1 MQTYTTPTMNGTPF
15 SAHALRVSVL
25 WLLLGCG
32 VSMGA
37 WGQSLVISGTLRNED
52 TRDKMDNVT
61 VTVLQNGEA
70 FDQIDV
76 DRNGKYFLDVPLRSD
91 YIIEFSAP
99 DMVTKRVQIDGAAVP
114 PSELNDGFTFDLD
127 MSLFAYVEGFDES
140 LLDTPI
146 GIATFNER
154 SARIEF
160 DLSHTNVMRRK
171 VANELDRVAN
181 LEEDLARARM
191 RYDNAMEDGERA
203 EARGRWEDAFDEYE
217 KALSFIPSDE
227 AATAGMGRAE
237 AALNADAEAEAAALA
252 EEQAAAQAAEQ
263 AEADARAAEEQ
274 AAREAEAA
282 SRAAEEEATRAAD
295 AAALAE
301 EAAARAE
308 ESRRQAEADREALAA
323 EEAAAARE
331 AEEARAQA
339 RAEDAAAQEAAQQ
352 EMAADVEAAEDARK
366 ARERAWEEEQ
376 AAREAERLA
385 RQQEAKLRAQ
395 NWSQRTS
402 KTEDEAEAYYRQA
415 LQSERQAAAAE
426 VQGRKDEVTSQ
437 NDRWRAEAEGRAAQ
451 ARRQSSTLDN
461 GVRQVNPKH
470 LQDAY
475 PGRESEHRQERAAV
489 LEEIEALKRA
499 NNALKSMRAE
509 GGRNRGLDAMLDLDM
524 QVAASQEQGQDL
536 ALSSEDRDIPQG
548 VQETSYDIQNGLV
561 IQRTVRI
568 GDVVE
573 RYRKVVTKTG
583 TYYFR
588 GDKSITKDLW
598 EMNTNLSYD

>member
-1 MQTYTTPTMNGTPF
+1 
-15 SAHALRVSVL
+15 
-25 WLLLGCG
+25 
-32 VSMGA
+32 MGA

-52 TRDKMDNVT
+52 TRGKMDNVT

-160 DLSHTNVMRRK
+160 DLSHTNDMRRK

-203 EARGRWEDAFDEYE
+203 EARGRWEDAYDEYE
-217 KALSFIPSDE
+217 KALSFIPGDE

-237 AALNADAEAEAAALA
+237 AALN
-252 EEQAAAQAAEQ
+252 
-263 AEADARAAEEQ
+263 ADARAAEEQ

-282 SRAAEEEATRAAD
+282 SRAAEEEAVRAAD
-295 AAALAE
+295 AAARAE

-308 ESRRQAEADREALAA
+308 ESRRQAEADR
-323 EEAAAARE
+323 EAAAARE

-385 RQQEAKLRAQ
+385 RQQEAKSRAQ

-402 KTEDEAEAYYRQA
+402 RTEDEAEAYYRQA

-426 VQGRKDEVTSQ
+426 VQGQKDEVTSQ

-461 GVRQVNPKH
+461 GVRQVNPKDV
-470 LQDAY
+470 QDAY
-475 PGRESEHRQERAAV
+475 LGREPEHRQERAAV

>member
-1 MQTYTTPTMNGTPF
+1 
-15 SAHALRVSVL
+15 
-25 WLLLGCG
+25 
-32 VSMGA
+32 MGG
-37 WGQSLVISGTLRNED
+37 WGQSLVISGTVRNED

-61 VTVLQNGEA
+61 VTVIQNGEA

-91 YIIEFSAP
+91 YMIEFSAP

-181 LEEDLARARM
+181 LEEDMARARM

-203 EARGRWEDAFDEYE
+203 EARGRWEDAYDEYE
-217 KALSFIPSDE
+217 KALSFIPGDE
-227 AATAGMGRAE
+227 AATAGLGRAE
-237 AALNADAEAEAAALA
+237 VALNADAEAEAAALA
-252 EEQAAAQAAEQ
+252 EEQAAAQAAEE
-263 AEADARAAEEQ
+263 AEANARAAEEA

-282 SRAAEEEATRAAD
+282 SRAAEEEAARAAD
-295 AAALAE
+295 AAARAE

-308 ESRRQAEADREALAA
+308 ESRRQADADRAALAA
-323 EEAAAARE
+323 QEAAAAGE

-339 RAEDAAAQEAAQQ
+339 RAGDTAAQEEAQQ
-352 EMAADVEAAEDARK
+352 EMASGVKAAEDARK

-376 AAREAERLA
+376 AAREAERRA
-385 RQQEAKLRAQ
+385 RQQKAKSRAQ

-415 LQSERQAAAAE
+415 LQSERQAAASE
-426 VQGRKDEVTSQ
+426 VQDQKDKVTSQ

-451 ARRQSSTLDN
+451 VSRQSSTLDN
-461 GVRQVNPKH
+461 GVRQINPKDV
-470 LQDAY
+470 QDAY
-475 PGRESEHRQERAAV
+475 PGREPEHRQERAAV

-499 NNALKSMRAE
+499 NNALKSMRSE

-524 QVAASQEQGQDL
+524 QVAASKEHGQDL
-536 ALSSEDRDIPQG
+536 ALSSEELDIPQG

>member
-1 MQTYTTPTMNGTPF
+1 
-15 SAHALRVSVL
+15 
-25 WLLLGCG
+25 
-32 VSMGA
+32 MGG
-37 WGQSLVISGTLRNED
+37 WGQSLVISGTVRNED

-61 VTVLQNGEA
+61 VTVIQNGEA

-91 YIIEFSAP
+91 YMIEFSAP

-181 LEEDLARARM
+181 LEEDMARARM

-203 EARGRWEDAFDEYE
+203 EARGRWEDAYDEYE
-217 KALSFIPSDE
+217 KALSFIPGDE
-227 AATAGMGRAE
+227 AATAGLGRAE
-237 AALNADAEAEAAALA
+237 VALNADVEAEAAALA
-252 EEQAAAQAAEQ
+252 EEQAAAQAAEE
-263 AEADARAAEEQ
+263 AEANARAAEEA

-282 SRAAEEEATRAAD
+282 SRAAEEEAARAAD
-295 AAALAE
+295 AAARAE

-308 ESRRQAEADREALAA
+308 ESRRQADADRAALAA
-323 EEAAAARE
+323 QEAAASGE
-331 AEEARAQA
+331 AQEARAQA
-339 RAEDAAAQEAAQQ
+339 RADDTAAQEEAQQ
-352 EMAADVEAAEDARK
+352 EMASGVKAAEDARK

-376 AAREAERLA
+376 AAREAERRA
-385 RQQEAKLRAQ
+385 RQQKAKSRAQ

-415 LQSERQAAAAE
+415 LQSERQAAASE
-426 VQGRKDEVTSQ
+426 VQDQKDKVTSQ

-451 ARRQSSTLDN
+451 VSRQSSTLDN
-461 GVRQVNPKH
+461 GVRQINPKDV
-470 LQDAY
+470 QDAY
-475 PGRESEHRQERAAV
+475 LGREPEHRQERAAV

-499 NNALKSMRAE
+499 NNALKSMRSE

-524 QVAASQEQGQDL
+524 QVAASKEHGQDL
-536 ALSSEDRDIPQG
+536 ALSSEELDIPQG

>member
-1 MQTYTTPTMNGTPF
+1 MQTYTTPTMNGTSF

-32 VSMGA
+32 LSMGA

-61 VTVLQNGEA
+61 VTVIQNGEA

-91 YIIEFSAP
+91 YMIEFSAP

-160 DLSHTNVMRRK
+160 DLSHTNDMRRK

-203 EARGRWEDAFDEYE
+203 EARGRWEDAYDEYE
-217 KALSFIPSDE
+217 KALSFIPGDE
-227 AATAGMGRAE
+227 AATAGMARAE

-274 AAREAEAA
+274 AARDAEAA
-282 SRAAEEEATRAAD
+282 SRAAEEEAARAAD
-295 AAALAE
+295 AAARAE

-308 ESRRQAEADREALAA
+308 ESRRQADADREALAA
-323 EEAAAARE
+323 QEAAA
-331 AEEARAQA
+331 
-339 RAEDAAAQEAAQQ
+339 AAAQEAAQQ
-352 EMAADVEAAEDARK
+352 EMAADVKAAEDARK

-385 RQQEAKLRAQ
+385 RQQEAKSRAQ

-426 VQGRKDEVTSQ
+426 VQGQKDEVTSQ

-451 ARRQSSTLDN
+451 ARRQSSAQDN
-461 GVRQVNPKH
+461 GVRLVNPKDV
-470 LQDAY
+470 QDAY
-475 PGRESEHRQERAAV
+475 PGREPEHRQERAAV

-499 NNALKSMRAE
+499 NNALKSMRSE

-524 QVAASQEQGQDL
+524 QVAASKEQGQDL

>member
-15 SAHALRVSVL
+15 SAQALRVSVL

-32 VSMGA
+32 VSVGA

-61 VTVLQNGEA
+61 VTVIQNGEA

-91 YIIEFSAP
+91 YLIEFSAP
-99 DMVTKRVQIDGAAVP
+99 HMVTKRVQIDGAAVP

-203 EARGRWEDAFDEYE
+203 EARGRWEDAYDEYE
-217 KALSFIPSDE
+217 KALSFIPGDE
-227 AATAGMGRAE
+227 AATAGLGRAE
-237 AALNADAEAEAAALA
+237 VALNADAEAEAAALA
-252 EEQAAAQAAEQ
+252 EEQVAAQAAEQ
-263 AEADARAAEEQ
+263 AEADARAAEEA

-282 SRAAEEEATRAAD
+282 SRAAEEEAARAAD
-295 AAALAE
+295 AAARAE

-308 ESRRQAEADREALAA
+308 ESRRQADADRAALAA
-323 EEAAAARE
+323 QEGSAAGE

-339 RAEDAAAQEAAQQ
+339 RTDDAAAQAAAQQ
-352 EMAADVEAAEDARK
+352 EMALGVKAAEDARK

-385 RQQEAKLRAQ
+385 RRQKAKSRAQ

-426 VQGRKDEVTSQ
+426 VQDQKDEVTSQ

-461 GVRQVNPKH
+461 GARQVNPKDVK
-470 LQDAY
+470 DAY
-475 PGRESEHRQERAAV
+475 PGREPEHRQERAAV
-489 LEEIEALKRA
+489 LEEIEALRRA
-499 NNALKSMRAE
+499 NNALKSMRSE

-524 QVAASQEQGQDL
+524 QVAASKEQGQDL

-583 TYYFR
+583 TYYFC

>member
-1 MQTYTTPTMNGTPF
+1 MQTYTTPTMNGTSF

-61 VTVLQNGEA
+61 VTVIQNGEA

-160 DLSHTNVMRRK
+160 DLSHTNDMRRK

-203 EARGRWEDAFDEYE
+203 EARGRWEDAYDEYE
-217 KALSFIPSDE
+217 KALSFIPGDE
-227 AATAGMGRAE
+227 AATAGMTRAE

-282 SRAAEEEATRAAD
+282 SRAAEEEAARAAD
-295 AAALAE
+295 AAARAE

-308 ESRRQAEADREALAA
+308 ESRRQADADREALAA
-323 EEAAAARE
+323 QEAAA
-331 AEEARAQA
+331 
-339 RAEDAAAQEAAQQ
+339 AAAQEAAQQ

-385 RQQEAKLRAQ
+385 RQQEAKSRAQ

-426 VQGRKDEVTSQ
+426 VQGQKDDVTSQ

-451 ARRQSSTLDN
+451 ARRQSSAQDN
-461 GVRQVNPKH
+461 GVRLVNPKDV
-470 LQDAY
+470 QDAY
-475 PGRESEHRQERAAV
+475 PGREPEHRQERAAV

-499 NNALKSMRAE
+499 NNALKSMRSE

-524 QVAASQEQGQDL
+524 QVAASKEQGQDL

-561 IQRTVRI
+561 IQRTVRM

>member
-1 MQTYTTPTMNGTPF
+1 MQTYTTPSMNGTPF

-25 WLLLGCG
+25 WLLLACG
-32 VSMGA
+32 MSMGA

-52 TRDKMDNVT
+52 TRGKMDNVT
-61 VTVLQNGEA
+61 VTVIQDGEA

-76 DRNGKYFLDVPLRSD
+76 DRNGKYFLDVPLRND
-91 YIIEFSAP
+91 YMIEFSAP

-127 MSLFAYVEGFDES
+127 MSLFAFVEGFDMS

-160 DLSHTNVMRRK
+160 DLSHTNDMRRK

-203 EARGRWEDAFDEYE
+203 EARGRWEDAYDEYE
-217 KALSFIPSDE
+217 KALSFIPGDD
-227 AATAGMGRAE
+227 AANAGLARAE
-237 AALNADAEAEAAALA
+237 AALNADAEAEAAAQA

-263 AEADARAAEEQ
+263 AEADARAAEAA

-282 SRAAEEEATRAAD
+282 SRAAEEEAARAAD
-295 AAALAE
+295 AAARAE

-308 ESRRQAEADREALAA
+308 ESRRQADADREAQ
-323 EEAAAARE
+323 E

-339 RAEDAAAQEAAQQ
+339 RAEDAAAQEASQQ
-352 EMAADVEAAEDARK
+352 EMAADVDAAEDARL
-366 ARERAWEEEQ
+366 ARERAWQEEQ
-376 AAREAERLA
+376 AAREAERLS
-385 RQQEAKLRAQ
+385 RQQEAKSRAQ

-426 VQGRKDEVTSQ
+426 VQGQKDEVTSQ

-451 ARRQSSTLDN
+451 VRRQSSTLDN
-461 GVRQVNPKH
+461 GARQVSPKAV
-470 LQDAY
+470 QDAY
-475 PGRESEHRQERAAV
+475 PGREPEHRQERTAV

-499 NNALKSMRAE
+499 NNVLKSMRAE

-524 QVAASQEQGQDL
+524 RVAASQEQGQDL

>member
-1 MQTYTTPTMNGTPF
+1 MQTYTTPSMNGTPF

-25 WLLLGCG
+25 WLLLACG
-32 VSMGA
+32 MSMGA

-52 TRDKMDNVT
+52 TRGKMDNVT
-61 VTVLQNGEA
+61 VTVIQDGEA

-76 DRNGKYFLDVPLRSD
+76 DRNGKYFLDVPLRND
-91 YIIEFSAP
+91 YMIEFSAP

-127 MSLFAYVEGFDES
+127 MSLFAYVEGFDMS

-160 DLSHTNVMRRK
+160 DLSHTNDMRRK

-203 EARGRWEDAFDEYE
+203 EARGRWEDAYDEYE
-217 KALSFIPSDE
+217 KALSFIPGDD
-227 AATAGMGRAE
+227 AANAGLARAE
-237 AALNADAEAEAAALA
+237 AALNADAEAEAAAQA
-252 EEQAAAQAAEQ
+252 EEQAEAQAAEQ
-263 AEADARAAEEQ
+263 AEADARAAEAA

-282 SRAAEEEATRAAD
+282 SRAAEEEAARAAD
-295 AAALAE
+295 AAARAE

-308 ESRRQAEADREALAA
+308 ESRRQADADREAQ
-323 EEAAAARE
+323 E

-339 RAEDAAAQEAAQQ
+339 RAEDAAAQEASQQ
-352 EMAADVEAAEDARK
+352 EMAADVDAAEDARL
-366 ARERAWEEEQ
+366 ARERAWQEEQ
-376 AAREAERLA
+376 AAREAERLS
-385 RQQEAKLRAQ
+385 RQQEAKSRAQ

-426 VQGRKDEVTSQ
+426 VQGQKDEVTSQ

-451 ARRQSSTLDN
+451 VRRQSSTLDN
-461 GVRQVNPKH
+461 GARQVSPKDV
-470 LQDAY
+470 QDAY
-475 PGRESEHRQERAAV
+475 PGREPEHRQERTAV

>member
-1 MQTYTTPTMNGTPF
+1 MQTYTTPSMNGTPI

-32 VSMGA
+32 MSMAA

-61 VTVLQNGEA
+61 VTVVQDGEA

-91 YIIEFSAP
+91 YMIEFSAP

-160 DLSHTNVMRRK
+160 DLSHTNDMRRK

-203 EARGRWEDAFDEYE
+203 EARGRWEDAYDEYE
-217 KALSFIPSDE
+217 KALSFIPGDDK
-227 AATAGMGRAE
+227 ATAGMERAE
-237 AALNADAEAEAAALA
+237 AALNADVEAEAAALA

-263 AEADARAAEEQ
+263 TEADARAAEEV
-274 AAREAEAA
+274 AAQEAEAA
-282 SRAAEEEATRAAD
+282 SRAAQEEVARAAD
-295 AAALAE
+295 AAERAE

-308 ESRRQAEADREALAA
+308 ESRRQADAD
-323 EEAAAARE
+323 RE
-331 AEEARAQA
+331 AEEARVQA

-352 EMAADVEAAEDARK
+352 EMAADVEDAEDARLV
-366 ARERAWEEEQ
+366 RERAWEEEQ
-376 AAREAERLA
+376 AAREAERLS
-385 RQQEAKLRAQ
+385 RQQQAKSRAQ

-426 VQGRKDEVTSQ
+426 VQVQKDEMTSQ

-451 ARRQSSTLDN
+451 ARRESSTLDN
-461 GVRQVNPKH
+461 GIRRVSSKDV
-470 LQDAY
+470 QDAY
-475 PGRESEHRQERAAV
+475 PGREPEHRQERAAV

-499 NNALKSMRAE
+499 NNALQSMRSE
-509 GGRNRGLDAMLDLDM
+509 VGRNRGLEAMLDLDM
-524 QVAASQEQGQDL
+524 QVAASQEQGQEL
-536 ALSSEDRDIPQG
+536 VLSSEDRDIPQG

>member
-1 MQTYTTPTMNGTPF
+1 MQTYTTPTMNGTSF

-61 VTVLQNGEA
+61 VTVIQNGEA

-91 YIIEFSAP
+91 YMIEFSAP

-160 DLSHTNVMRRK
+160 DLSHTNDMRRK

-203 EARGRWEDAFDEYE
+203 EARGRWEDAYDEYE
-217 KALSFIPSDE
+217 KALSFIPGDE
-227 AATAGMGRAE
+227 AATAGMARAE

-252 EEQAAAQAAEQ
+252 EEQAAAQAAEE

-282 SRAAEEEATRAAD
+282 SRAAEEEAARAAD
-295 AAALAE
+295 AAARAA

-308 ESRRQAEADREALAA
+308 ESRRQADVDREALAA
-323 EEAAAARE
+323 QEAAA
-331 AEEARAQA
+331 
-339 RAEDAAAQEAAQQ
+339 AAAQEAAQQ

-385 RQQEAKLRAQ
+385 RQQEAKSRAQ

-426 VQGRKDEVTSQ
+426 VQGQKDDVTSQ

-451 ARRQSSTLDN
+451 ARRQSSTQDN
-461 GVRQVNPKH
+461 GVRLVNPKDV
-470 LQDAY
+470 QDAY
-475 PGRESEHRQERAAV
+475 PGREPEHRQERAAV

-499 NNALKSMRAE
+499 NNALKSMRSE

-524 QVAASQEQGQDL
+524 QVAASKEQGQDL

-561 IQRTVRI
+561 IQRTVRM

>member
-1 MQTYTTPTMNGTPF
+1 MQTYTTPTMNGTSF

-61 VTVLQNGEA
+61 VTVIQNGEA

-91 YIIEFSAP
+91 YMIEFSAP

-160 DLSHTNVMRRK
+160 DLSHTNDMRRK

-203 EARGRWEDAFDEYE
+203 EARGRWEDAYDEYE
-217 KALSFIPSDE
+217 KALSFIPGDQ
-227 AATAGMGRAE
+227 AATAGMARAE

-282 SRAAEEEATRAAD
+282 SRAAEEEAARAAD
-295 AAALAE
+295 AAARAE

-308 ESRRQAEADREALAA
+308 ESRRQADADREALAA
-323 EEAAAARE
+323 QEAAA
-331 AEEARAQA
+331 
-339 RAEDAAAQEAAQQ
+339 AAAQEAAQQ

-385 RQQEAKLRAQ
+385 RQQEAKSRAQ

-426 VQGRKDEVTSQ
+426 VQGQKDDVTSQ

-451 ARRQSSTLDN
+451 ARRQSSAQDN
-461 GVRQVNPKH
+461 GVRLVNPKDV
-470 LQDAY
+470 QDAY
-475 PGRESEHRQERAAV
+475 PGREPEHRQERAAV

-499 NNALKSMRAE
+499 NNALKSMRSE

-524 QVAASQEQGQDL
+524 QVAASKEQGQDL

-561 IQRTVRI
+561 IQRTVRM

>member
-1 MQTYTTPTMNGTPF
+1 MQTYTTPTMNGTSF

-61 VTVLQNGEA
+61 VTVIQNGEA

-91 YIIEFSAP
+91 YMIEFSAP

-160 DLSHTNVMRRK
+160 DLSHTNDMRRK

-203 EARGRWEDAFDEYE
+203 EARGRWEDAYDEYE
-217 KALSFIPSDE
+217 KALSFIPGDE
-227 AATAGMGRAE
+227 AATAGMARAE

-252 EEQAAAQAAEQ
+252 EEQAAAQAAEE

-282 SRAAEEEATRAAD
+282 SRAAEEEAARAAD
-295 AAALAE
+295 AAARAE

-308 ESRRQAEADREALAA
+308 ESRRQADADREALAA
-323 EEAAAARE
+323 QEAAA
-331 AEEARAQA
+331 
-339 RAEDAAAQEAAQQ
+339 AAAQEAAQQ
-352 EMAADVEAAEDARK
+352 EMAAGVEAAEDARK

-385 RQQEAKLRAQ
+385 RQQEAKSRAQ

-426 VQGRKDEVTSQ
+426 VQGQKDDVTSQ

-461 GVRQVNPKH
+461 GVRLVNPKDV
-470 LQDAY
+470 QDAY
-475 PGRESEHRQERAAV
+475 PGREPEHRQERAAV

-499 NNALKSMRAE
+499 NNALKSMRSE

-524 QVAASQEQGQDL
+524 QVAASKEQGQDL

-561 IQRTVRI
+561 IQRTVRM

>member
-1 MQTYTTPTMNGTPF
+1 MQTYTTPTMNGTSF

-32 VSMGA
+32 GSMGA

-61 VTVLQNGEA
+61 VTVIQNGEA

-91 YIIEFSAP
+91 YMIEFSAP

-154 SARIEF
+154 NARIEF
-160 DLSHTNVMRRK
+160 DLSHTNDMRRK

-203 EARGRWEDAFDEYE
+203 EARGRWEDAYDEYE
-217 KALSFIPSDE
+217 KALSFIPGDE
-227 AATAGMGRAE
+227 AATAGMARAE

-252 EEQAAAQAAEQ
+252 EEQAAAQAAEE

-282 SRAAEEEATRAAD
+282 SRAAEEEAARAAD
-295 AAALAE
+295 AAARAA

-308 ESRRQAEADREALAA
+308 ESRRQADADREALAA
-323 EEAAAARE
+323 QEAAA
-331 AEEARAQA
+331 
-339 RAEDAAAQEAAQQ
+339 AAAQEAAQQ

-385 RQQEAKLRAQ
+385 RQQEAKSRAQ

-426 VQGRKDEVTSQ
+426 VQGQKDDVTSQ

-461 GVRQVNPKH
+461 GVRLVNPKDV
-470 LQDAY
+470 QDAY
-475 PGRESEHRQERAAV
+475 HGREPEHRQERAAV

-499 NNALKSMRAE
+499 NNALKSMRSE

-524 QVAASQEQGQDL
+524 QVAASKEQGQDL

-561 IQRTVRI
+561 IQRTVRM

>member
-1 MQTYTTPTMNGTPF
+1 MQTYTTPTMNGTSF

-61 VTVLQNGEA
+61 VTVIQNGEA

-91 YIIEFSAP
+91 YMIEFSAP

-160 DLSHTNVMRRK
+160 DLSHTNDMRRK

-203 EARGRWEDAFDEYE
+203 EARGRWEDAYDEYE
-217 KALSFIPSDE
+217 KALSFIPGDE
-227 AATAGMGRAE
+227 AATAGMARAE

-282 SRAAEEEATRAAD
+282 SRAAEEEAARAAD
-295 AAALAE
+295 AAARAE

-308 ESRRQAEADREALAA
+308 ESRRQEEADQAALAA
-323 EEAAAARE
+323 QEAAAT
-331 AEEARAQA
+331 
-339 RAEDAAAQEAAQQ
+339 QEAAQQ

-385 RQQEAKLRAQ
+385 RQQEAKSRAQ

-426 VQGRKDEVTSQ
+426 VQGQKDDVTSQ

-461 GVRQVNPKH
+461 GVRQVNPKDVP
-470 LQDAY
+470 DAY
-475 PGRESEHRQERAAV
+475 PGREPEHRQERAAV

-499 NNALKSMRAE
+499 NNALKSMRSE

-524 QVAASQEQGQDL
+524 QVAASKEQGQDL

>member
-1 MQTYTTPTMNGTPF
+1 MQTYTTPTMNCTPF
-15 SAHALRVSVL
+15 SAHALRVLVL

-32 VSMGA
+32 MSMGA

-52 TRDKMDNVT
+52 TRGKMDNVT

-160 DLSHTNVMRRK
+160 DLSHTNDMRRK

-203 EARGRWEDAFDEYE
+203 EARGRWEDAYDEYE
-217 KALSFIPSDE
+217 KALSFIPGDE

-237 AALNADAEAEAAALA
+237 AALNADEEAAAAALA
-252 EEQAAAQAAEQ
+252 EEQAAAQAADQ
-263 AEADARAAEEQ
+263 AEAAARAAEEA
-274 AAREAEAA
+274 AAREAEAV
-282 SRAAEEEATRAAD
+282 SRAAEEEAARAAD
-295 AAALAE
+295 AAARAE

-308 ESRRQAEADREALAA
+308 ESRRQADADREELAA
-323 EEAAAARE
+323 QEAAAATE

-339 RAEDAAAQEAAQQ
+339 RAEDAAAQAAAQQ
-352 EMAADVEAAEDARK
+352 EMAAGVEAAEDARK

-385 RQQEAKLRAQ
+385 RQQEAKSRAQ

-415 LQSERQAAAAE
+415 LQSERQASAAE
-426 VQGRKDEVTSQ
+426 VQSQKDEVTSQ

-451 ARRQSSTLDN
+451 ARRQSPTADN
-461 GVRQVNPKH
+461 GVRQVNPKDV
-470 LQDAY
+470 QDAY
-475 PGRESEHRQERAAV
+475 PGREPEHRQERAAV

-499 NNALKSMRAE
+499 NNALKSMRSE

-524 QVAASQEQGQDL
+524 QVAASREQGQNL

>member
-25 WLLLGCG
+25 WLLVGCG
-32 VSMGA
+32 VSVGT
-37 WGQSLVISGTLRNED
+37 WGQSLVISGTVRNED

-160 DLSHTNVMRRK
+160 DLSHTNDMRRK

-203 EARGRWEDAFDEYE
+203 EARGRWEDAYDEYE
-217 KALSFIPSDE
+217 KALSFIPGDE

-252 EEQAAAQAAEQ
+252 EEQAAAQAAAQ

-282 SRAAEEEATRAAD
+282 SRAAEEEAARAAD
-295 AAALAE
+295 AAARAE

-323 EEAAAARE
+323 KEAAA
-331 AEEARAQA
+331 
-339 RAEDAAAQEAAQQ
+339 AAAQEAAQQ

-385 RQQEAKLRAQ
+385 RQQEAKSRAQ

-426 VQGRKDEVTSQ
+426 VQGQKDEVTSQ

-461 GVRQVNPKH
+461 GVRQINPKDV
-470 LQDAY
+470 QDAY
-475 PGRESEHRQERAAV
+475 PGREPEHRQERAAV

-509 GGRNRGLDAMLDLDM
+509 GGRNRVLDAMLDLDM
-524 QVAASQEQGQDL
+524 QVAVSQEQGQDL

>member
-1 MQTYTTPTMNGTPF
+1 MQTYTTPTMNGTSF

-61 VTVLQNGEA
+61 VTVIQNGEA

-91 YIIEFSAP
+91 YMIEFSAP

-160 DLSHTNVMRRK
+160 DLSHTNDMRRK

-203 EARGRWEDAFDEYE
+203 EARGRWEDAYDEYE
-217 KALSFIPSDE
+217 KALSFIPGDE
-227 AATAGMGRAE
+227 AATAGMARAE

-282 SRAAEEEATRAAD
+282 SRAAEEEAARAAD
-295 AAALAE
+295 AAARAE

-308 ESRRQAEADREALAA
+308 ESRRQADADREALAA
-323 EEAAAARE
+323 QEAAA
-331 AEEARAQA
+331 
-339 RAEDAAAQEAAQQ
+339 AAAQEAAQQ
-352 EMAADVEAAEDARK
+352 EMAAGVEAAEDARK

-385 RQQEAKLRAQ
+385 RQQEAKSRAQ

-426 VQGRKDEVTSQ
+426 VQGQKDDVTSQ

-451 ARRQSSTLDN
+451 ARRQSSAQDN
-461 GVRQVNPKH
+461 GVRLVNPKDV
-470 LQDAY
+470 QDAY
-475 PGRESEHRQERAAV
+475 PGREPEHRQARAAV

-499 NNALKSMRAE
+499 NNALKSMRSE

-524 QVAASQEQGQDL
+524 QVAASKEQGQDL

-561 IQRTVRI
+561 IQRTVRM

>member
-1 MQTYTTPTMNGTPF
+1 MQTYTTPTMNGTSF

-61 VTVLQNGEA
+61 VTVIQNGEA

-91 YIIEFSAP
+91 YMIEFSAP

-127 MSLFAYVEGFDES
+127 MSLFAYVDGFDES
-140 LLDTPI
+140 LLDAPI

-160 DLSHTNVMRRK
+160 DLSHTNDMRRK

-203 EARGRWEDAFDEYE
+203 EARGRWEDAYDEYE
-217 KALSFIPSDE
+217 KALSFIPGDE
-227 AATAGMGRAE
+227 AATAGMARAE

-252 EEQAAAQAAEQ
+252 EEQAAAQAAEE

-282 SRAAEEEATRAAD
+282 SRAAEEEAARAAD
-295 AAALAE
+295 AAARAA

-308 ESRRQAEADREALAA
+308 ESRRQADADREALAA
-323 EEAAAARE
+323 QEAAAP
-331 AEEARAQA
+331 
-339 RAEDAAAQEAAQQ
+339 AAQEAAQQ

-385 RQQEAKLRAQ
+385 RKQEAKSRAQ

-426 VQGRKDEVTSQ
+426 VQGQKDDVTSQ

-461 GVRQVNPKH
+461 GVRQINPKDV
-470 LQDAY
+470 QDAY
-475 PGRESEHRQERAAV
+475 PGREPEHRQERAAV

-499 NNALKSMRAE
+499 NNALKSMRSE

-524 QVAASQEQGQDL
+524 QVAASKEQGQDL

-561 IQRTVRI
+561 IQRTVRM

>member
-1 MQTYTTPTMNGTPF
+1 MQTYTTPTMNGTSF

-91 YIIEFSAP
+91 YMIEFSAP

-160 DLSHTNVMRRK
+160 DLSHTNDMRRK

-203 EARGRWEDAFDEYE
+203 EARGRWEDAYDEYE
-217 KALSFIPSDE
+217 KALSFIPGDQ
-227 AATAGMGRAE
+227 AATAGMARAE

-282 SRAAEEEATRAAD
+282 SRAAEEEAARAAD
-295 AAALAE
+295 AAARAE

-308 ESRRQAEADREALAA
+308 ESRRQADADREALAA
-323 EEAAAARE
+323 QEAAA
-331 AEEARAQA
+331 
-339 RAEDAAAQEAAQQ
+339 AAAQEAAQQ

-385 RQQEAKLRAQ
+385 RQQEAKSRAQ

-426 VQGRKDEVTSQ
+426 VQGQKDDVTSQ

-451 ARRQSSTLDN
+451 ARRQSSAQDN
-461 GVRQVNPKH
+461 GVRLVNPKDV
-470 LQDAY
+470 QDAY
-475 PGRESEHRQERAAV
+475 PGREPEHRQERAAV

-499 NNALKSMRAE
+499 NNALKSMRSE

-524 QVAASQEQGQDL
+524 QVAASKEQGQDL

>member
-1 MQTYTTPTMNGTPF
+1 MQTYTTPSMNDTPF

-25 WLLLGCG
+25 WLLLACG
-32 VSMGA
+32 MSMGA

-52 TRDKMDNVT
+52 TRGKMDNVT

-76 DRNGKYFLDVPLRSD
+76 DRNGRYFLDVPLRSD

-160 DLSHTNVMRRK
+160 DLSHTNDMRRK

-203 EARGRWEDAFDEYE
+203 EARGRWEDAYDEYE
-217 KALSFIPSDE
+217 KALSFIPGDE

-263 AEADARAAEEQ
+263 AEADARAAEEA

-282 SRAAEEEATRAAD
+282 SRAAEEEA
-295 AAALAE
+295 
-301 EAAARAE
+301 AARAE
-308 ESRRQAEADREALAA
+308 ESRRQADADRAAFAA

-352 EMAADVEAAEDARK
+352 EMAADVEAAEGARK

-376 AAREAERLA
+376 AVREAERLA
-385 RQQEAKLRAQ
+385 RQQEAKSRAQ
-395 NWSQRTS
+395 DWSQRTS

-426 VQGRKDEVTSQ
+426 VQGQKDEVTSQ
-437 NDRWRAEAEGRAAQ
+437 NDRWRAEADGRAAQ

-461 GVRQVNPKH
+461 GVRQVIPGEV
-470 LQDAY
+470 QDAY
-475 PGRESEHRQERAAV
+475 PGREPEHRQERAAV

-499 NNALKSMRAE
+499 NNALKLMRAE

>member
-1 MQTYTTPTMNGTPF
+1 MQTYTTPSMNGTPF
-15 SAHALRVSVL
+15 SAHALHVSVL
-25 WLLLGCG
+25 WLLLACG
-32 VSMGA
+32 MSMGA

-52 TRDKMDNVT
+52 TRGKMDNVT
-61 VTVLQNGEA
+61 VTVIQDGEA

-76 DRNGKYFLDVPLRSD
+76 DRNGKYFLDVPLRND
-91 YIIEFSAP
+91 YMIEFSAP

-127 MSLFAYVEGFDES
+127 MSLFAYVEGFDMS

-160 DLSHTNVMRRK
+160 DLSHTNDMRRR

-203 EARGRWEDAFDEYE
+203 EARGRWEDAYDEYE
-217 KALSFIPSDE
+217 KALSFIPGDD
-227 AATAGMGRAE
+227 AAKAGLARAE
-237 AALNADAEAEAAALA
+237 AALNADAEAEAAAQA

-263 AEADARAAEEQ
+263 AEADARAAEAA

-282 SRAAEEEATRAAD
+282 SRAAEEEAARAAD
-295 AAALAE
+295 AAARAE

-308 ESRRQAEADREALAA
+308 ESRRQADADREAQ
-323 EEAAAARE
+323 E

-352 EMAADVEAAEDARK
+352 EMAADVNAAEDARL
-366 ARERAWEEEQ
+366 ARERAWQEEQ
-376 AAREAERLA
+376 AAREAERLS
-385 RQQEAKLRAQ
+385 RQQEAKSRAQ

-426 VQGRKDEVTSQ
+426 VQGQKDEVTSQ

-451 ARRQSSTLDN
+451 VRRQSSTLDN
-461 GVRQVNPKH
+461 GARQVSPKDV
-470 LQDAY
+470 QDAY
-475 PGRESEHRQERAAV
+475 PGREPEHRQERTAV

-524 QVAASQEQGQDL
+524 QVASSQEQGQDL

>member
-1 MQTYTTPTMNGTPF
+1 MNGTPF

-160 DLSHTNVMRRK
+160 DLSHTNDMRRK

-203 EARGRWEDAFDEYE
+203 EARGRWEDAYDEYE
-217 KALSFIPSDE
+217 KALSFIPGDE

-237 AALNADAEAEAAALA
+237 VALNADAEAEAAALA

-282 SRAAEEEATRAAD
+282 SRAAEEEAARAAD
-295 AAALAE
+295 AAARAE

-308 ESRRQAEADREALAA
+308 
-323 EEAAAARE
+323 
-331 AEEARAQA
+331 
-339 RAEDAAAQEAAQQ
+339 DAAAQDAAQQ
-352 EMAADVEAAEDARK
+352 EMAADVEAAEDTRK

-385 RQQEAKLRAQ
+385 RQQEAKSRAQ

-426 VQGRKDEVTSQ
+426 VQGQKDEVTSQ

-461 GVRQVNPKH
+461 GVRQVNPKDV
-470 LQDAY
+470 QDAY
-475 PGRESEHRQERAAV
+475 PGREPEHRQERAAV

-524 QVAASQEQGQDL
+524 QVAASQEQDL

>member
-1 MQTYTTPTMNGTPF
+1 MQTYTTPTMNGTSF

-61 VTVLQNGEA
+61 VTVIQNGEA

-91 YIIEFSAP
+91 YMIEFSAP

-160 DLSHTNVMRRK
+160 DLSHTNDMRRK

-203 EARGRWEDAFDEYE
+203 EARGRWEDAYDEYE
-217 KALSFIPSDE
+217 KALSFIPGDE
-227 AATAGMGRAE
+227 AATAGMARAE

-252 EEQAAAQAAEQ
+252 EEQAAAQAAEE

-282 SRAAEEEATRAAD
+282 SRAAEEEAARAAD
-295 AAALAE
+295 AAARAE

-308 ESRRQAEADREALAA
+308 ESRRQADADREALAA
-323 EEAAAARE
+323 QEAAA
-331 AEEARAQA
+331 
-339 RAEDAAAQEAAQQ
+339 AAAQEAAQQ

-385 RQQEAKLRAQ
+385 RQQEAKSRAQ
-395 NWSQRTS
+395 NWSQRAS

-426 VQGRKDEVTSQ
+426 VQGQKDDVTSQ

-461 GVRQVNPKH
+461 GVRLVNPKDV
-470 LQDAY
+470 QDAY
-475 PGRESEHRQERAAV
+475 PGREPEHRQERAAV

-499 NNALKSMRAE
+499 NNALKSMRSE

-524 QVAASQEQGQDL
+524 QVAASKEQGQDL

-561 IQRTVRI
+561 IQRTVRM

>member
-1 MQTYTTPTMNGTPF
+1 MQTYTTPTMNGTSF

-61 VTVLQNGEA
+61 VTVIQNGEA

-91 YIIEFSAP
+91 YMIEFSAP

-160 DLSHTNVMRRK
+160 DLSHTNDMRRK

-203 EARGRWEDAFDEYE
+203 EARGRWEDAYDEYE
-217 KALSFIPSDE
+217 KALSFIPGDE
-227 AATAGMGRAE
+227 AATAGMARAE

-252 EEQAAAQAAEQ
+252 EEQAAAQAAEE

-282 SRAAEEEATRAAD
+282 SRAAEEEAARAAD
-295 AAALAE
+295 AAARAE

-308 ESRRQAEADREALAA
+308 ESRRQADADREALAA
-323 EEAAAARE
+323 QEAAA
-331 AEEARAQA
+331 
-339 RAEDAAAQEAAQQ
+339 AAAQEAAQQ
-352 EMAADVEAAEDARK
+352 EMAAGVEAAEDARK

-385 RQQEAKLRAQ
+385 RQQEAKSRAQ
-395 NWSQRTS
+395 NWSQRAS

-426 VQGRKDEVTSQ
+426 VQGQKDDVTSQ

-461 GVRQVNPKH
+461 GVRLVNPKDV
-470 LQDAY
+470 QDAY
-475 PGRESEHRQERAAV
+475 PGREPEHRQERAAV

-499 NNALKSMRAE
+499 NNALKSMRSE

-524 QVAASQEQGQDL
+524 QVAASKEQGQDL

-561 IQRTVRI
+561 IQRTVRM

>member
-1 MQTYTTPTMNGTPF
+1 MQTYMTPSMNATSF
-15 SAHALRVSVL
+15 SAQALRISVL

-32 VSMGA
+32 ASVEA
-37 WGQSLVISGTLRNED
+37 WGQSLVVSGTLRNED
-52 TRDKMDNVT
+52 TRDKMDDVT
-61 VTVLQNGEA
+61 VRVIRNGEA

-76 DRNGKYFLDVPLRSD
+76 DRNGKYFFDVPLRSD
-91 YIIEFSAP
+91 YMIEFSAP
-99 DMVTKRVQIDGAAVP
+99 EMVTKRVQIDGAAVP
-114 PSELNDGFTFDLD
+114 PSALNDGFTFDLD
-127 MSLFAYVEGFDES
+127 MSLFGYVEGFDES

-160 DLSHTNVMRRK
+160 DLSHTNDMRRK
-171 VANELDRVAN
+171 VAKELDRVAN

-203 EARGRWEDAFDEYE
+203 EARGRWEDAYDEYE
-217 KALSFIPSDE
+217 KALSFIPGDE
-227 AATAGMGRAE
+227 AATAGKGRAE
-237 AALNADAEAEAAALA
+237 AALNADAEAEAEALA
-252 EEQAAAQAAEQ
+252 ADQAAEQAAGQ
-263 AEADARAAEEQ
+263 AEADARAAEEA

-282 SRAAEEEATRAAD
+282 RVAD
-295 AAALAE
+295 AAARAE

-308 ESRRQAEADREALAA
+308 ESRRQADSEREAA
-323 EEAAAARE
+323 EAAAAKQ
-331 AEEARAQA
+331 AEEEEALRVEAQVQA
-339 RAEDAAAQEAAQQ
+339 RAEDVAAQE
-352 EMAADVEAAEDARK
+352 DSRL
-366 ARERAWEEEQ
+366 ARERAWQEEQ
-376 AAREAERLA
+376 SQREEERLA
-385 RQQEAKLRAQ
+385 RQQEAKSRAQ

-402 KTEDEAEAYYRQA
+402 KKEDEAEAYYRQA

-426 VQGRKDEVTSQ
+426 VQGQKDEMTSQ
-437 NDRWRAEAEGRAAQ
+437 NDRWRAEAAGRSAEAHRE
-451 ARRQSSTLDN
+451 ASTLGN
-461 GVRQVNPKH
+461 VVRRGGAKDVE
-470 LQDAY
+470 DAY
-475 PGRESEHRQERAAV
+475 LGREPEHRQERAAV

-499 NNALKSMRAE
+499 NDALKSMRAE
-509 GGRNRGLDAMLDLDM
+509 GGRNRGLDDLLDLDM
-524 QVAASQEQGQDL
+524 QLAASKEQGQDL

-598 EMNTNLSYD
+598 EMNTNLSFD

>member
-1 MQTYTTPTMNGTPF
+1 
-15 SAHALRVSVL
+15 
-25 WLLLGCG
+25 
-32 VSMGA
+32 
-37 WGQSLVISGTLRNED
+37 
-52 TRDKMDNVT
+52 
-61 VTVLQNGEA
+61 
-70 FDQIDV
+70 
-76 DRNGKYFLDVPLRSD
+76 
-91 YIIEFSAP
+91 
-99 DMVTKRVQIDGAAVP
+99 
-114 PSELNDGFTFDLD
+114 
-127 MSLFAYVEGFDES
+127 
-140 LLDTPI
+140 
-146 GIATFNER
+146 
-154 SARIEF
+154 
-160 DLSHTNVMRRK
+160 
-171 VANELDRVAN
+171 
-181 LEEDLARARM
+181 
-191 RYDNAMEDGERA
+191 
-203 EARGRWEDAFDEYE
+203 
-217 KALSFIPSDE
+217 
-227 AATAGMGRAE
+227 
-237 AALNADAEAEAAALA
+237 
-252 EEQAAAQAAEQ
+252 
-263 AEADARAAEEQ
+263 
-274 AAREAEAA
+274 
-282 SRAAEEEATRAAD
+282 
-295 AAALAE
+295 
-301 EAAARAE
+301 
-308 ESRRQAEADREALAA
+308 
-323 EEAAAARE
+323 
-331 AEEARAQA
+331 
-339 RAEDAAAQEAAQQ
+339 
-352 EMAADVEAAEDARK
+352 MAADVEAAEDARK

-376 AAREAERLA
+376 EAREAERLA
-385 RQQEAKLRAQ
+385 RQQEAKSRAQ

-426 VQGRKDEVTSQ
+426 VQGQKDEVTSQ

-461 GVRQVNPKH
+461 GVRQINPKDV
-470 LQDAY
+470 QDAY
-475 PGRESEHRQERAAV
+475 PGREPEHRQERAAV

>member
-1 MQTYTTPTMNGTPF
+1 MNGTPF

-32 VSMGA
+32 VSVGT
-37 WGQSLVISGTLRNED
+37 WGQSLVISGTVRNED

-160 DLSHTNVMRRK
+160 DLSHTNDMRRK

-203 EARGRWEDAFDEYE
+203 EARGRWEDAYDEYE
-217 KALSFIPSDE
+217 KALSFIPGDE

-252 EEQAAAQAAEQ
+252 EEQAAAQAAAQ

-282 SRAAEEEATRAAD
+282 SRAAEEEAARAAD
-295 AAALAE
+295 AAARAE

-323 EEAAAARE
+323 EEAAA
-331 AEEARAQA
+331 
-339 RAEDAAAQEAAQQ
+339 AAAQEAAQQ

-385 RQQEAKLRAQ
+385 RQQEAKSRAQ

-426 VQGRKDEVTSQ
+426 VQGQKDEVTSQ

-461 GVRQVNPKH
+461 GVRQINPKDV
-470 LQDAY
+470 QDAY
-475 PGRESEHRQERAAV
+475 PGREPEHRQERAAV

-509 GGRNRGLDAMLDLDM
+509 GGRNRVLDAMLDLDM
-524 QVAASQEQGQDL
+524 QVAVSQEQGQDL

>member
-1 MQTYTTPTMNGTPF
+1 MQTYTTPTMNGTSF

-61 VTVLQNGEA
+61 VTVIQNGEA

-91 YIIEFSAP
+91 YMIEFSAP

-160 DLSHTNVMRRK
+160 DLSHTNDMRRK

-203 EARGRWEDAFDEYE
+203 EARGRWEDAYDEYE
-217 KALSFIPSDE
+217 KALSFIPGDE
-227 AATAGMGRAE
+227 AATAGMARAE

-252 EEQAAAQAAEQ
+252 EEQAAAQAAEE

-282 SRAAEEEATRAAD
+282 SRAAEEEAARAAD
-295 AAALAE
+295 AAARAE

-308 ESRRQAEADREALAA
+308 ESRRQADADREALAA
-323 EEAAAARE
+323 QEAAA
-331 AEEARAQA
+331 
-339 RAEDAAAQEAAQQ
+339 AAAQEAAQQ
-352 EMAADVEAAEDARK
+352 EMAAGVEAAEDARK

-385 RQQEAKLRAQ
+385 RQQGAKSRAQ

-426 VQGRKDEVTSQ
+426 VQGQKDDVTSQ

-461 GVRQVNPKH
+461 GVRLVNPKDV
-470 LQDAY
+470 QDAY
-475 PGRESEHRQERAAV
+475 PGREPEHRQERAAV

-499 NNALKSMRAE
+499 NNALKSMRSE

-524 QVAASQEQGQDL
+524 QVAASKEQGQDL

-561 IQRTVRI
+561 IQRTVRM

>member
-1 MQTYTTPTMNGTPF
+1 MQTYTTPTMNGTSF

-61 VTVLQNGEA
+61 VTVIQNGEA

-91 YIIEFSAP
+91 YMIEFSAP

-160 DLSHTNVMRRK
+160 DLSHTNDMRRK

-203 EARGRWEDAFDEYE
+203 EARGRWEDAYDEYE
-217 KALSFIPSDE
+217 KALSFIPGDE
-227 AATAGMGRAE
+227 AATAGMARAE

-282 SRAAEEEATRAAD
+282 SRAAEEEAARAAD
-295 AAALAE
+295 AAARAE

-308 ESRRQAEADREALAA
+308 ESRRQADADREALEAQ
-323 EEAAAARE
+323 EAAA
-331 AEEARAQA
+331 
-339 RAEDAAAQEAAQQ
+339 AAAQEAAQQ

-385 RQQEAKLRAQ
+385 RQQEAKSRAQ

-426 VQGRKDEVTSQ
+426 VQGQKDDVTSQ
-437 NDRWRAEAEGRAAQ
+437 NDRWRAEAEGRAAE
-451 ARRQSSTLDN
+451 ARRQSSAQDN
-461 GVRQVNPKH
+461 GVRLVNPKDV
-470 LQDAY
+470 QDAY
-475 PGRESEHRQERAAV
+475 PGREPEHRQERAAV

-499 NNALKSMRAE
+499 NNALKSMRSE

-524 QVAASQEQGQDL
+524 QVAASKEQGQDL

>member
-1 MQTYTTPTMNGTPF
+1 MQTYTTPTMNGTSF

-61 VTVLQNGEA
+61 VTVIQNGEA

-91 YIIEFSAP
+91 YMIEFSAP

-160 DLSHTNVMRRK
+160 DLSHTNDMRRK

-203 EARGRWEDAFDEYE
+203 EARGRWEDAYDEYE
-217 KALSFIPSDE
+217 KALSFIPGDE
-227 AATAGMGRAE
+227 AATAGMARAE

-282 SRAAEEEATRAAD
+282 SRAAEEEAARAAD
-295 AAALAE
+295 AAARAE

-308 ESRRQAEADREALAA
+308 ESRRQADADREALEAQ
-323 EEAAAARE
+323 EAAA
-331 AEEARAQA
+331 
-339 RAEDAAAQEAAQQ
+339 AAAQEAAQQ

-385 RQQEAKLRAQ
+385 RQQEAKSRAQ

-426 VQGRKDEVTSQ
+426 VQGQKDDVTSQ
-437 NDRWRAEAEGRAAQ
+437 NDRWRAEAEGRAAE
-451 ARRQSSTLDN
+451 ARRQSSAQDN
-461 GVRQVNPKH
+461 GVRLVNPKDV
-470 LQDAY
+470 QDAY
-475 PGRESEHRQERAAV
+475 PGREPEHRQERAAV

-499 NNALKSMRAE
+499 NNALKSMRLE

-524 QVAASQEQGQDL
+524 QVAASKEQGQDL

>member
-25 WLLLGCG
+25 WLLVGCG
-32 VSMGA
+32 VSVGT
-37 WGQSLVISGTLRNED
+37 WGQSLVISGTVRNED

-160 DLSHTNVMRRK
+160 DLSHTNDMRRK

-203 EARGRWEDAFDEYE
+203 EARGRWEDAYDEYE
-217 KALSFIPSDE
+217 KALSFIPGDE

-252 EEQAAAQAAEQ
+252 EEQAAAQAAAQ

-282 SRAAEEEATRAAD
+282 SRAAEEEAARAAD
-295 AAALAE
+295 AAARAE

-323 EEAAAARE
+323 KEAAA
-331 AEEARAQA
+331 
-339 RAEDAAAQEAAQQ
+339 AAAQEAAQQ

-366 ARERAWEEEQ
+366 ARELAWEEEQ

-385 RQQEAKLRAQ
+385 RQQEAKSRAQ

-426 VQGRKDEVTSQ
+426 VQGQKDEVTSQ

-461 GVRQVNPKH
+461 GVRQINPKDV
-470 LQDAY
+470 QDAY
-475 PGRESEHRQERAAV
+475 PGREPEHRQERAAV

-509 GGRNRGLDAMLDLDM
+509 GGRNRVLDAMLDLDM
-524 QVAASQEQGQDL
+524 QVAVSQEQGQDL

>member
-1 MQTYTTPTMNGTPF
+1 MQTYTTPTMNGTSF

-61 VTVLQNGEA
+61 VTVIQNGEA

-91 YIIEFSAP
+91 YMIEFSAP

-160 DLSHTNVMRRK
+160 DLSHTNDMRRK

-203 EARGRWEDAFDEYE
+203 EARGRWEDAYDEYE
-217 KALSFIPSDE
+217 KALSFIPGDE
-227 AATAGMGRAE
+227 AATAGMARAE

-282 SRAAEEEATRAAD
+282 SRAAEEEAARAAD
-295 AAALAE
+295 AAARAE

-308 ESRRQAEADREALAA
+308 ESRRQADADREALAA
-323 EEAAAARE
+323 QEAAA
-331 AEEARAQA
+331 
-339 RAEDAAAQEAAQQ
+339 AAAQEAAQQ

-385 RQQEAKLRAQ
+385 RQQEAKSRAQ

-426 VQGRKDEVTSQ
+426 VQGQKDDVTSQ

-461 GVRQVNPKH
+461 GVRLVNPKDV
-470 LQDAY
+470 QDAY
-475 PGRESEHRQERAAV
+475 PGREPEHRQERAAV

-499 NNALKSMRAE
+499 NNALKSMRSE

-524 QVAASQEQGQDL
+524 QVAASKEQGQDL

-561 IQRTVRI
+561 IQRTVRM

>member
-1 MQTYTTPTMNGTPF
+1 MQTYTTPSMNDTPF

-25 WLLLGCG
+25 WLLLACG
-32 VSMGA
+32 MSMGA

-52 TRDKMDNVT
+52 TRGKMDNVT
-61 VTVLQNGEA
+61 VTVIQDGEA

-76 DRNGKYFLDVPLRSD
+76 DRNGKYFLDVPLRND
-91 YIIEFSAP
+91 YMIEFSAP

-127 MSLFAYVEGFDES
+127 MSLFAYVEGFDMS

-160 DLSHTNVMRRK
+160 DLSHTNDMRRK

-203 EARGRWEDAFDEYE
+203 EARGRWEDAYDEYE
-217 KALSFIPSDE
+217 KALSFIPGDD
-227 AATAGMGRAE
+227 AANAGLARAE
-237 AALNADAEAEAAALA
+237 AALNADAEAEAAAQA

-263 AEADARAAEEQ
+263 AEADARAAEAA

-282 SRAAEEEATRAAD
+282 SRAAEEEAARAAD
-295 AAALAE
+295 AAARAE

-308 ESRRQAEADREALAA
+308 ESRRQADADREAQ
-323 EEAAAARE
+323 E

-339 RAEDAAAQEAAQQ
+339 RAEDAAAQEASQQ
-352 EMAADVEAAEDARK
+352 EMAADVDAAEDARL
-366 ARERAWEEEQ
+366 ARERAWQEEQ
-376 AAREAERLA
+376 AAREAERLS
-385 RQQEAKLRAQ
+385 RQQEAKSRAQ

-426 VQGRKDEVTSQ
+426 VQGQKDEVTSQ
-437 NDRWRAEAEGRAAQ
+437 NDRWRAEAEGRATQ
-451 ARRQSSTLDN
+451 VRRQSSTLDN
-461 GVRQVNPKH
+461 GARQVSPKDV
-470 LQDAY
+470 QDAY
-475 PGRESEHRQERAAV
+475 PGREPEHRQERTAV

>member
-1 MQTYTTPTMNGTPF
+1 MQTYTTLTMNGTSF

-61 VTVLQNGEA
+61 VTVIQNGEA

-91 YIIEFSAP
+91 YMIEFSAP

-154 SARIEF
+154 NARIEF
-160 DLSHTNVMRRK
+160 DLSHTNDMRRK

-203 EARGRWEDAFDEYE
+203 EARGRWEDAYDEYE
-217 KALSFIPSDE
+217 KALSFIPGDE
-227 AATAGMGRAE
+227 AATAGMARAE

-252 EEQAAAQAAEQ
+252 EEQAAAQAAEE

-282 SRAAEEEATRAAD
+282 SRAAEEEAARAAD
-295 AAALAE
+295 AAARAA

-308 ESRRQAEADREALAA
+308 ESRRQADADREALAA
-323 EEAAAARE
+323 QEAAA
-331 AEEARAQA
+331 
-339 RAEDAAAQEAAQQ
+339 AAAQEAAQQ

-385 RQQEAKLRAQ
+385 RQQEAKSRAQ

-426 VQGRKDEVTSQ
+426 VQGQKDDVTSQ

-451 ARRQSSTLDN
+451 ARRQSSAQDN
-461 GVRQVNPKH
+461 GVRLVNPKDV
-470 LQDAY
+470 QDAY
-475 PGRESEHRQERAAV
+475 PGREPEHRQERAEV

-499 NNALKSMRAE
+499 NNALKSMRSE

-524 QVAASQEQGQDL
+524 QVAASKEQGQDL

-561 IQRTVRI
+561 IQRTVRM

>member
-1 MQTYTTPTMNGTPF
+1 MQTYTTPTMNGTSF

-61 VTVLQNGEA
+61 VTVIQNGEA

-91 YIIEFSAP
+91 YMIEFSAP

-160 DLSHTNVMRRK
+160 DLSHTNDMRRK

-203 EARGRWEDAFDEYE
+203 EARGRWEDAYDEYE
-217 KALSFIPSDE
+217 KALSFIPGDE
-227 AATAGMGRAE
+227 AATAGMARAE

-282 SRAAEEEATRAAD
+282 SRAAEEEAARAAD
-295 AAALAE
+295 AAARAE

-308 ESRRQAEADREALAA
+308 ESRRQADADREALAA
-323 EEAAAARE
+323 QEAAA
-331 AEEARAQA
+331 
-339 RAEDAAAQEAAQQ
+339 AAAQEAAQQ

-385 RQQEAKLRAQ
+385 RQQEAKSRAQ

-426 VQGRKDEVTSQ
+426 VQGQKDDVTSQ
-437 NDRWRAEAEGRAAQ
+437 NDRWRAEAEGRAAE
-451 ARRQSSTLDN
+451 ARRQSSAQDN
-461 GVRQVNPKH
+461 GVRLVNPKDV
-470 LQDAY
+470 QDAY
-475 PGRESEHRQERAAV
+475 PGREPEHRQERAAV

-499 NNALKSMRAE
+499 NNALKSMRSE

-524 QVAASQEQGQDL
+524 QVAASKEQGQDL